1 MHFKDKKVTFILL
14 GSIFGLLLIITIPI
28 IIISNNKSDK
38 EAFPEFEKIEITET
52 SIEDVTS
59 ESYKNIKERLESDP
73 YFAREAMITNYSS
86 NNYTGSDLGKM
97 IWNFIF
103 SYSLKNRKYMSSYDE
118 DDGIFCMNSRYII
131 DAFKELYDAN
141 ISKEIDNFR
150 GYDEYI
156 ITRGNKYCFNF
167 KNVAKDYNNNLLVGV
182 DAINVV
188 DSVVTVN
195 LYLYEFYTMHT
206 PSELSYINLVKSNI
220 SNSNFNNANN
230 IVKNNLNGKVT
241 HKQLHFNIL
250 NNGKHFK
257 YQILE
262 SKILDY

>member
-1 MHFKDKKVTFILL
+1 MHFENKKVTFILL

-38 EAFPEFEKIEITET
+38 DAFPEYEKIEITET
-52 SIEDVTS
+52 SIRDVSS
-59 ESYKNIKERLESDP
+59 ESYKKIKEQLESDP
-73 YFAREAMITNYSS
+73 YFAREAMISNYSS
-86 NNYTGSDLGKM
+86 NNYTSADLGKM

-103 SYSLKNRKYMSSYDE
+103 SYSLKNRRYMSLYDA
-118 DDGIFCMNSRYII
+118 DDGIFCMRSQYII

-141 ISKEIDNFR
+141 ITKDIDNFR
-150 GYDEYI
+150 GYNEYI
-156 ITRGNKYCFNF
+156 ITRGNKYCFSF

-182 DAINVV
+182 DAINVIG
-188 DSVVTVN
+188 SVVTVN
-195 LYLYEFYTMHT
+195 LYLYEYYTMYT
-206 PSELSYINLVKSNI
+206 PTELSYINSLKSNI

-241 HKQLHFNIL
+241 HKQLQFNIL

-257 YQILE
+257 YQILV
-262 SKILDY
+262 SKMLD